1 MNFEEIINE
10 QRQIIEKLEQNQK
23 NFGDEKEEYERK
35 AFILK
40 EEMRVLTKALDL
52 KAKDLNVQVIKEIGM
67 EQKKQPALVTQKV
80 LVQTIVNSE
89 KLTNLKNA
97 LTQLLIQNK
106 KIQKDLAEK
115 RIKVEELEIVKQ
127 KYNADLVNLEKEI
140 YALQKKVNKL
150 EAEKTELAEDKQ
162 NLLDYIKKYQPL
174 NQPK

>member
-1 MNFEEIINE
+1 
-10 QRQIIEKLEQNQK
+10 
-23 NFGDEKEEYERK
+23 
-35 AFILK
+35 
-40 EEMRVLTKALDL
+40 
-52 KAKDLNVQVIKEIGM
+52 
-67 EQKKQPALVTQKV
+67 
-80 LVQTIVNSE
+80 
-89 KLTNLKNA
+89 LTNLKNA

-174 NQPK
+174 N